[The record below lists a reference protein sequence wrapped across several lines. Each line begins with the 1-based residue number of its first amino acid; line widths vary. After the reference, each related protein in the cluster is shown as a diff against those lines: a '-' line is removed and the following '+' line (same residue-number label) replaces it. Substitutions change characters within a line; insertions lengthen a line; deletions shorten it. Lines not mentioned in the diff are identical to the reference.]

1 MKVLITG
8 GTGTISSGLVEEAVN
23 QGYETYAITRGS
35 NNQRNIDG
43 AIYLHAD
50 IWNTEDVKLKLG
62 ELYFDVVVECLA
74 YDVEQMEISLIN
86 FSGRCKQYVF
96 VSTAAIYNR
105 INNTRIRE
113 SDKKEFTEWSYTK
126 DKIECENY
134 LKDFSSKTGL
144 KYTIVRPTVTYG
156 DYRVPFPIATRT
168 PGWTFFDRMIKGQPI
183 LAVDNVLF
191 SIIHITDFSKMVVAL
206 FDNEKAI
213 NEDFHIT
220 SNKNDIYWDDVV
232 KVSGEILNVTPK
244 VVHVPEKVIKKIWPL
259 IYDEIKYHKNT
270 TQIFEDE
277 KIRKATNIEAKIPM
291 KSGMKQTIAAM
302 KNEFE
307 SNNLTLDENWN
318 IRCDAAIYYAYKKHL
333 LMDAEMKIASDYIRG
348 NSEKVIKNNYKIVMR
363 KNITCNIKN
372 NLKRIIGR

>member
-50 IWNTEDVKLKLG
+50 IWNTEDVELKLG
-62 ELYFDVVVECLA
+62 ELYFDVIVECLA
-74 YDVEQMEISLIN
+74 YDVEQLKISLIN

-96 VSTAAIYNR
+96 ISTAAIYNR
-105 INNTRIRE
+105 INSTRIRE
-113 SDKKEFTEWSYTK
+113 SDKKKFTEWSYTK

-134 LKDFSSKTGL
+134 LKDFSNKTGL

-183 LAVDNVLF
+183 LAADNVLF

-206 FDNEKAI
+206 FNNEKAI

-232 KVSGEILNVTPK
+232 KMSGKILNVTPK
-244 VVHVPEKVIKKIWPL
+244 VVHVSENVIKKIWPL

-277 KIRKATNIEAKIPM
+277 KIRKATNIEAKISIE
-291 KSGMKQTIAAM
+291 SGIKQTIVAM

-307 SNNLTLDENWN
+307 CNNLTLDENWN
-318 IRCDAAIYYAYKKHL
+318 IHCDAAIYYAYKKHL
-333 LMDAEMKIASDYIRG
+333 LMDSEMKIASDYIQG
-348 NSEKVIKNNYKIVMR
+348 NCEKVIKNNYKIVMR
-363 KNITCNIKN
+363 KNMKYNIKN
-372 NLKRIIGR
+372 NLKRIIGK